1 MDENPNKNI
10 KSDDLQVAMIGTV
23 GALYLHSI
31 TSYILCLL
39 YADSLSCSSSAYFP
53 RQYLP

>member
-1 MDENPNKNI
+1 MDENPNENI

-39 YADSLSCSSSAYFP
+39 YADFLPCSSSADFP

>member
-1 MDENPNKNI
+1 MDEKPNGNI
-10 KSDDLQVAMIGTV
+10 KSDNPQVAMIGTV

-39 YADSLSCSSSAYFP
+39 YADFLPCSSSADFP

>member
-1 MDENPNKNI
+1 MDEKPNENI
-10 KSDDLQVAMIGTV
+10 KSDNPQVAMIGTV

-31 TSYILCLL
+31 ISYILCLL
-39 YADSLSCSSSAYFP
+39 YADFLPCSSSADFP